1 MTLENNRMDSIMSA
15 VEYRLDSE
23 GHAFRQL
30 VYDLST
36 AQSVRRALGLS
47 DVALYGW
54 TSAKIY
60 GIVYMALYACWW
72 VSYPLSSLISA
83 QQPSVVREHDLFF

>member
-1 MTLENNRMDSIMSA
+1 MTLENNRMDFLMSA
-15 VEYRLDSE
+15 AEYRLDSE

-47 DVALYGW
+47 DVTLYGW

-72 VSYPLSSLISA
+72 VSYPFPPLISA